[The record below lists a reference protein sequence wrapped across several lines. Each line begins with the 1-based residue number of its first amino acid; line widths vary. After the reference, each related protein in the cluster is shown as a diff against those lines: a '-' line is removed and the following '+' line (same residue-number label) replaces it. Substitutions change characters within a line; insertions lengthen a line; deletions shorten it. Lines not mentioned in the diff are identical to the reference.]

1 MCGSSD
7 GVTSSGGG
15 SLEGMHNCRGD
26 MFDYKDPRHNN
37 SRINEY
43 NLVFLSRSRGGITSK
58 KVRSKGTQFISSSVY
73 QYHFVDEMWNV
84 ILSQRKIFLFPCSQA
99 A

>member
-1 MCGSSD
+1 MMCGSSD
-7 GVTSSGGG
+7 GVTSSCGG

-43 NLVFLSRSRGGITSK
+43 NWVFLSRSRGGIISK
-58 KVRSKGTQFISSSVY
+58 KVRSKGTQFISLSVS
-73 QYHFVDEMWNV
+73 F
-84 ILSQRKIFLFPCSQA
+84 C
-99 A
+99 

>member
-1 MCGSSD
+1 MMCGSSD

-15 SLEGMHNCRGD
+15 SLEGMYNCKGD

-43 NLVFLSRSRGGITSK
+43 NWVF
-58 KVRSKGTQFISSSVY
+58 FI
-73 QYHFVDEMWNV
+73 EE
-84 ILSQRKIFLFPCSQA
+84 QRRYYFQKS
-99 A
+99 